1 MALICRDVSDVDKS
15 VNWHYHLIVCGGIG
29 RGVALSSEDKAVH
42 PLIEKVQ
49 RFIHQQHL
57 FEPGQRVLVGV
68 SGGADSVG
76 LLLVLVELVRSGKLN
91 IELALA
97 HLEHG
102 IRGEQSRA
110 DAEFVADLAKVSDLP
125 IWTEAIDVPALA
137 AERKLCSE
145 SAARSARYEFF
156 TRIAVQQQ
164 YSAVALAHQ
173 ADDQAE
179 TVLHRVIRGTGLLG
193 LTGIPSRRRLSLQPE
208 VYIVRPMLSCRRAEI
223 EQFLTD
229 RPASWRTDHTNL
241 TLDATRN
248 RIRNE
253 LLPKLKAQFNPR
265 VDQALLRLASVAEQA
280 SDFLEERTAELFKSL
295 ARSFDSL
302 VCIDLASLANS
313 HQALQAAVIRHACSK
328 SLNLPQ
334 RDMSFATVEDILR
347 RGREHLSSNRPDRLD
362 LPGEAAVVY
371 EFGKLLLLNEKKR
384 PSGFESIELTLPGEA
399 CINTLSLTIRAK
411 LLPENTELFSRL
423 RPADPTSELIDG
435 DSIHGRLVIRPPD
448 PEETF
453 DPLGGQSRT
462 LMKEFLTTCKVPRLL
477 QPLTAIVAD
486 EQGPL
491 WVIGYRLAQRARL
504 GPQTIAAVELSCL

>member
-15 VNWHYHLIVCGGIG
+15 VNWHYHLTVCRDIG
-29 RGVALSSEDKAVH
+29 RGLAPSSEEKAVH

-49 RFIHQQHL
+49 RYIHEQHL

-91 IELALA
+91 IQLALA

-125 IWTEAIDVPALA
+125 IWTEAVDVPALA
-137 AERKLCSE
+137 AERKLCLE

-156 TRIAVQQQ
+156 TRIAIQQQ

-193 LTGIPSRRRLSLQPE
+193 LTGIPSRRLLSRQPE
-208 VYIVRPMLSCRRAEI
+208 VYIVRPMLSCSRAEI
-223 EQFLTD
+223 EQFLID
-229 RPASWRTDHTNL
+229 RAASWRTDHTNL

-253 LLPKLKAQFNPR
+253 LLPKLKAEFNPR

-280 SDFLEERTAELFKSL
+280 SDFLEERAAELFKNL
-295 ARSFDSL
+295 ARSFGSL
-302 VCIDLASLANS
+302 VCIELSSLANS
-313 HQALQAAVIRHACSK
+313 HQALQAAIIRYAWAK

-334 RDMSFATVEDILR
+334 RDMSFAAVEDILR
-347 RGREHLSSNRPDRLD
+347 RGREHLSSNRSDRLD
-362 LPGEAAVVY
+362 LPVEAAAVY
-371 EFGKLLLLNEKKR
+371 EFGKLLLVSENDR
-384 PSGFESIELTLPGEA
+384 PTGFEPVPLELPGQA
-399 CINTLSLTIRAK
+399 SVSSLNLTVRA
-411 LLPENTELFSRL
+411 LVLPENTELFSQL
-423 RPADPTSELIDG
+423 HPADPMSELIDRN
-435 DSIHGRLVIRPPD
+435 SIHGQLVIRPPEPD
-448 PEETF
+448 EIFE
-453 DPLGGQSRT
+453 PLGGKLCT
-462 LMKEFLTTCKVPRLL
+462 MKELMLSCKIPRPLHQLTGI
-477 QPLTAIVAD
+477 LTD

-491 WVIGYRLAQRARL
+491 WLIGYRIAQRARL
-504 GPQTIAAVELSCL
+504 RPQTVNAVELSCR